1 MDSFRKND
9 FAVYHKKE
17 SYHPCVILKKI
28 KYYSKFYYI
37 ILTFGKTSKQKK
49 VKSEYVIKFDRK
61 KLPKEVIESTEFKMA
76 YEQYLEDELSKVN
89 IIKINEPSYVQY
101 IIKDKYLDQ
110 EHVFEYVSFLN
121 EISQRI
127 LEKNENISEVD
138 INSIEYIARD
148 FLYNRQ
154 FNSDFINLSRID
166 ISFLNILNKIKIQ
179 NPTYFEL
186 ISIIQRLLQKL
197 TASK

>member
-1 MDSFRKND
+1 MNTFRKNE

-17 SYHPCVILKKI
+17 RYQPCVILKKR
-28 KYYSKFYYI
+28 KYYSKIYYI
-37 ILTFGKTSKQKK
+37 ILTFGKTQKQKK

-197 TASK
+197 SAAK